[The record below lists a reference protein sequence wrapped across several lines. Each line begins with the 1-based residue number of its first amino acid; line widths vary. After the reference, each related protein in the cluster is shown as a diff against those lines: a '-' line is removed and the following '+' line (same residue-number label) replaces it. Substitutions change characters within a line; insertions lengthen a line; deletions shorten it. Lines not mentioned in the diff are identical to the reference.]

1 MAEKEYIER
10 EPAIQAIRNIRKMYS
25 KAKNFD
31 AVSAVDNILG
41 EIADEVPAAD
51 VAPVVHGHWVQKR
64 EMVRTIGAKNYTC
77 SECGKEAKYGN
88 YCPNCGAKMD
98 EEVNDDKARP

>member
-25 KAKNFD
+25 KAKNFV
-31 AVSAVDNILG
+31 AVSVVDNILG

-51 VAPVVHGHWVQKR
+51 VAPVVHGHWDKP
-64 EMVRTIGAKNYTC
+64 TKPFPYWDWKC
-77 SECGKEAKYGN
+77 SVCGCEEYRQMDSQGHYRIMK
-88 YCPNCGAKMD
+88 YCPNCGAKMQI
-98 EEVNDDKARP
+98 